1 MSPGQGSSD
10 QQANRQTDLSEGVA
24 RVADSL
30 ATLANETPLLPPQ
43 VQEALGRARE
53 NFSRSGRELAHGSP
67 MQGKQQG
74 QAGTSALRDA
84 VNALRQGESSMCKK
98 GGGNKP
104 GEGEGES
111 PSPGERLGQLGS
123 QQGQLNE
130 RSSELARRLSQAMR
144 LSAGDQ
150 AEMRRLADE
159 QARLRGQLEEIQKQ
173 DEARHQL
180 LGRLDQVHHDMQ
192 QVEEQLRQGMPG
204 EDLEERQTNILSRL
218 LDAQRSLNRRDF
230 DPQRE
235 SRTGTD
241 AARATPA
248 PLPASLLREN
258 DRLRLD
264 LMKADEDRYPAQY
277 RSLIERYLQ
286 RLNGSAR

>member
-1 MSPGQGSSD
+1 M
-10 QQANRQTDLSEGVA
+10 
-24 RVADSL
+24 
-30 ATLANETPLLPPQ
+30 
-43 VQEALGRARE
+43 
-53 NFSRSGRELAHGSP
+53 
-67 MQGKQQG
+67 
-74 QAGTSALRDA
+74 
-84 VNALRQGESSMCKK
+84 
-98 GGGNKP
+98 
-104 GEGEGES
+104 
-111 PSPGERLGQLGS
+111 
-123 QQGQLNE
+123 
-130 RSSELARRLSQAMR
+130 SQAMR
-144 LSAGDQ
+144 ISAGDQ
-150 AEMRRLADE
+150 AELRRLADE
-159 QARLRGQLEEIQKQ
+159 QARLRGQLEDIQKQ

-204 EDLEERQTNILSRL
+204 DDLEERQTNILSRL

-235 SRTGTD
+235 SRTGAD
-241 AARATPA
+241 AVRATPA